1 VCELFI
7 AGSDGYIELEVG
19 PGGHV
24 LLLEMLPPPAP
35 PCTVRRGIGQ
45 LRVASA
51 AVFHTDTSI
60 REPNPAKEKKSEW
73 VAVIELPLAILP
85 QPPLSANLVSIFSH
99 ADQRVHI
106 SAVPLPGQLPN
117 FHQPAAFEAISL
129 PQPLQVGPQ

>member
-1 VCELFI
+1 
-7 AGSDGYIELEVG
+7 
-19 PGGHV
+19 
-24 LLLEMLPPPAP
+24 
-35 PCTVRRGIGQ
+35 
-45 LRVASA
+45 VASA
-51 AVFHTDTSI
+51 AFFHTDTSI

-73 VAVIELPLAILP
+73 AAVIELPLAILP

-129 PQPLQVGPQ
+129 PQPLQVGPQWTAVNSRLMSDVPHLRVRYSYMK